1 MKKLCVILSL
11 ALILCFMVSFQ
22 AQADKEEDVKTA
34 VANLYSALN
43 AKNTDTFVQ
52 YMAPGGYTEFSE
64 DGSPLFN
71 IDEEYIRRGFAR
83 DWKVNFE
90 IQELKVKV
98 FESAAVVTG
107 YRVET
112 LAMSDGTTQKIRL
125 CLSMMWFHQE
135 GKWKLAHVHLS
146 PPKS

>member
-1 MKKLCVILSL
+1 MKKLYMILPM
-11 ALILCFMVSFQ
+11 ALILCFMVGSQ
-22 AQADKEEDVKTA
+22 VQADKEEDVKTA
-34 VANLYSALN
+34 VVNLYSALN
-43 AKNTDTFVQ
+43 AKDADTFVQ
-52 YMAPGGYTEFSE
+52 YMAPGGYTEFSQ

-71 IDEEYIRRGFAR
+71 IDEEYVRRIFER
-83 DWKVNFE
+83 DWKANFE
-90 IQELKVKV
+90 IQELKAKV

-112 LAMSDGTTQKIRL
+112 LVMSDGTTQKIRL

>member
-1 MKKLCVILSL
+1 MKKLRMILSL

-34 VANLYSALN
+34 VVNLYSASN
-43 AKNTDTFVQ
+43 AKDADTFVQ
-52 YMAPGGYTEFSE
+52 YMAPGGYTEFSQ

-71 IDEEYIRRGFAR
+71 IDEEYVRRIFER
-83 DWKVNFE
+83 DWKANFE
-90 IQELKVKV
+90 IQELKAKV

-112 LAMSDGTTQKIRL
+112 LVMSDGTTQKIRL

>member
-1 MKKLCVILSL
+1 MKKLRMILSL

-34 VANLYSALN
+34 VVNLYSALN
-43 AKNTDTFVQ
+43 AKDADTFVQ
-52 YMAPGGYTEFSE
+52 YMAPGGYTEFSQ

-71 IDEEYIRRGFAR
+71 IDEEYVRRIFER
-83 DWKVNFE
+83 DWKANFE
-90 IQELKVKV
+90 IQELKAKV
-98 FESAAVVTG
+98 FEGAAVVTG
-107 YRVET
+107 YRVNT
-112 LAMSDGTTQKIRL
+112 IAMSDGTTQKSKL

>member
-135 GKWKLAHVHLS
+135 DKWKLAHVHLS

>member
-1 MKKLCVILSL
+1 MKKRCIILPMT
-11 ALILCFMVSFQ
+11 LILCFMVGSQ
-22 AQADKEEDVKTA
+22 VQADKEEDVKTA
-34 VANLYSALN
+34 VVNLYSALN
-43 AKNTDTFVQ
+43 AKDADTFVQ
-52 YMAPGGYTEFSE
+52 YMAPGGYTEFSQ

-71 IDEEYIRRGFAR
+71 IDEEYVRRIFER
-83 DWKVNFE
+83 DWKANFE
-90 IQELKVKV
+90 IQELKAKV
-98 FESAAVVTG
+98 FESAAIVTG

-112 LAMSDGTTQKIRL
+112 LVMSDGTTQKIRL

>member
-1 MKKLCVILSL
+1 MKKLYMILPM
-11 ALILCFMVSFQ
+11 ALILCFMVGSQ
-22 AQADKEEDVKTA
+22 VQADKEEDVKTA
-34 VANLYSALN
+34 VVNLYSALN
-43 AKNTDTFVQ
+43 AKDADTFVQ
-52 YMAPGGYTEFSE
+52 YMAPGGYTEFSQ

-71 IDEEYIRRGFAR
+71 IDEEYVRRIFER
-83 DWKVNFE
+83 DWKANFE
-90 IQELKVKV
+90 IQELKAKV
-98 FESAAVVTG
+98 FESAAIVTG

-112 LAMSDGTTQKIRL
+112 LVMSDGTTQKIRL

>member
-1 MKKLCVILSL
+1 MKKLLMILPL

-34 VANLYSALN
+34 VVNLYSALN

-52 YMAPGGYTEFSE
+52 YMAPGGYTEFSQ

-71 IDEEYIRRGFAR
+71 IDEEYVRRIFER
-83 DWKVNFE
+83 DWKANFE
-90 IQELKVKV
+90 IQELKAKV

-107 YRVET
+107 YRVKT
-112 LAMSDGTTQKIRL
+112 LVMSDGTTQKIRL

>member
-1 MKKLCVILSL
+1 MKKLCMILSL

-34 VANLYSALN
+34 VVNLYSALN
-43 AKNTDTFVQ
+43 AKDADTFVQ
-52 YMAPGGYTEFSE
+52 YMAPGGYTEFSQ

-71 IDEEYIRRGFAR
+71 IDEEYVRRIFER
-83 DWKVNFE
+83 DWKANFE
-90 IQELKVKV
+90 IQELKAKV

-107 YRVET
+107 YRVNT
-112 LAMSDGTTQKIRL
+112 RTMSDGTIQISRL

>member
-1 MKKLCVILSL
+1 MKKLCMILSL
-11 ALILCFMVSFQ
+11 ALILCLMVSFQ

-34 VANLYSALN
+34 VVNLYSALN

-83 DWKVNFE
+83 NWKVNFE

>member
-1 MKKLCVILSL
+1 MKKLCMILSL

-34 VANLYSALN
+34 VVNLYSALN
-43 AKNTDTFVQ
+43 AKDAGTFVQ
-52 YMAPGGYTEFSE
+52 YMAPGGYTEFSQ

-71 IDEEYIRRGFAR
+71 IDEEYVRRIFER
-83 DWKVNFE
+83 DWKANFE
-90 IQELKVKV
+90 IQELKAKV

-112 LAMSDGTTQKIRL
+112 LVMSDGTTQKIRL

>member
-1 MKKLCVILSL
+1 MKKLLMILPL
-11 ALILCFMVSFQ
+11 ALILCFMVGSQ
-22 AQADKEEDVKTA
+22 VQADKEEDVKTA
-34 VANLYSALN
+34 VVNLYSALN
-43 AKNTDTFVQ
+43 AKDADTFVQ
-52 YMAPGGYTEFSE
+52 YMAPGGYTEFSQ

-71 IDEEYIRRGFAR
+71 IDEEYVRRIFER
-83 DWKVNFE
+83 DWKANFE
-90 IQELKVKV
+90 IQELKAKV

-112 LAMSDGTTQKIRL
+112 LVMSDGTTQKIRL

>member
-1 MKKLCVILSL
+1 MKKRCIILPMT
-11 ALILCFMVSFQ
+11 LILCFMVGSQ
-22 AQADKEEDVKTA
+22 VQADKEEDVKTA
-34 VANLYSALN
+34 VVNLYSALN
-43 AKNTDTFVQ
+43 AKDADTFVQ
-52 YMAPGGYTEFSE
+52 YMAPGGYTEFSQ

-71 IDEEYIRRGFAR
+71 IDEEYVRRIFER
-83 DWKVNFE
+83 DWKANFE
-90 IQELKVKV
+90 IQELKAKV

-112 LAMSDGTTQKIRL
+112 LVMSDGTTQKIRL